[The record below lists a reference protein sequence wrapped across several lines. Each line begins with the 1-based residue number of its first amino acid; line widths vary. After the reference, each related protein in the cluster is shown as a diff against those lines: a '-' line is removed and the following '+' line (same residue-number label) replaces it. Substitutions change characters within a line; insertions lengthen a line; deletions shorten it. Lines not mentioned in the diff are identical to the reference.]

1 MSVVIGVSGAY
12 RSGKDTVADYLRREY
27 GFERIAMADPLK
39 TEVKRIWRR
48 TLEAYAAERNGGLP
62 VGADE
67 IDRIIYTDR
76 TPVTRALLQEH
87 GTELRRAEDT
97 DYWVKAWA
105 RAVEGR
111 PRVVTPDVRFPNETA
126 AVRAAKGYLV
136 RVERLGFD
144 GDSHDSERA
153 LDQWVD
159 WDVIFFNDGTI
170 EDLYQRV
177 EQWCRH
183 IGLERHDREHPVLP

>member
-27 GFERIAMADPLK
+27 GFERIAMSDPLK

-62 VGADE
+62 ARAED
-67 IDRIIYTDR
+67 IDRLIYSDR

-87 GTELRRAEDT
+87 GTELRRAEDV

-105 RAVEGR
+105 RAIEPH
-111 PRVVTPDVRFPNETA
+111 PRVVTPDIRFPNETA
-126 AVRAAKGYLV
+126 AVRVAKGYLV
-136 RVERLGFD
+136 RVVRPGFE
-144 GDSHDSERA
+144 GDSHESERA
-153 LDQWVD
+153 LDAWVD
-159 WDVIFFNDGTI
+159 WDVILFNDGTI
-170 EDLYQRV
+170 NDLYAKV
-177 EQWCRH
+177 EIWCRH
-183 IGLERHDREHPVLP
+183 IRLMRP